1 MKTTRFY
8 AAILAGAAL
17 VLSSCE
23 RELMG
28 YEGEE
33 GVYFAVQHGASYGSE
48 WTWPYQPYSNVEF
61 IRETGDTVTKQ
72 FKVMATGPVKDYD
85 RVFRVAINLDS
96 TTARQGVDYELPG
109 EDFVISANSSV
120 GYVSIL
126 LKRTPGLQDSVKKIG
141 LRLVENSFFS
151 LAFPEWDA
159 VPGLNSG
166 TIVAK
171 FDASL
176 HTINMNDFIVQPPVW
191 TGSIQAGGREAG
203 MWGAFSR
210 KKLEMM
216 CVRFSLTYNDF
227 LNTTTMPTVLQGL
240 IATTMSND
248 LIELY
253 NQHTPVLEDDGR
265 LMFFWECPWTSY
277 IGVPWVP
284 EF

>member
-1 MKTTRFY
+1 MKTNYLST
-8 AAILAGAAL
+8 ILVGLAFVTG
-17 VLSSCE
+17 SCE

-33 GVYFAVQHGASYGSE
+33 GVYFAVQHGASYGTE
-48 WTWPYQPYSNVEF
+48 ATWPYQPYSNVEF
-61 IRETGDTVTKQ
+61 IRETGDVVTKQ
-72 FKVMATGPVKDYD
+72 FKVMATGAVKEYD
-85 RVFRVAINLDS
+85 RPFRVVINPDS
-96 TTARQGVDYELPG
+96 TTAQRAVDYELAD
-109 EDFVISANSSV
+109 EEFVIPANSSV
-120 GYVSIL
+120 GYVSIV
-126 LKRTPGLQDSVKKIG
+126 LKRTPELQNSIKKIG
-141 LRLVENSFFS
+141 LKLVANAFFTC
-151 LAFPEWDA
+151 AFPEWDA
-159 VPGLNSG
+159 VPGFSSG
-166 TIVAK
+166 TIVPA

-210 KKLEMM
+210 KKLEMI
-216 CVRFSLTYNDF
+216 CARFNLTYNDF
-227 LNTTTMPTVLQGL
+227 LSTTTMPMVLQGL

-253 NQHTPVLEDDGR
+253 NQHTPVLEEDGR